1 MVIGGIAANGEGIIE
16 TNQIGSCQ
24 PQQYLRKCNDFMQ
37 GSHHALSAQ
46 LVSTLTMRFWP
57 SLANSTVD
65 HVEMH

>member
-37 GSHHALSAQ
+37 FLS
-46 LVSTLTMRFWP
+46 VSTLFDAGCSFRTCGKCLSNMEIIP
-57 SLANSTVD
+57 L
-65 HVEMH
+65 